1 MKRMVYVLALAAVA
15 GCAGMRGGAR
25 ESPPAAQVSDADFGR
40 LGPDQMAPVDQA
52 RQFLA
57 SARDEQGRAKLR
69 QQQTMHEADLA
80 TADQA
85 AAASDAQRAAA
96 QAKMANDSREPAAL
110 EQARQ
115 LQEQAQLHKS
125 EADAHAEYAAKLA
138 EARQAAVKAA
148 DDQVAL
154 GEAKV
159 EWSKLQALQLASV
172 PAAGKYDA
180 GKFQTRVNEAQKSFD
195 EALKK
200 ARELEG
206 QATASQ
212 QRWEDLQKQIQA
224 RGGAVQTG

>member
-25 ESPPAAQVSDADFGR
+25 ESAPAAQVSDADFGR
-40 LGPDQMAPVDQA
+40 LPQDQMAPVNEA

-69 QQQTMHEADLA
+69 LQEATHEADMA
-80 TADQA
+80 KADQQA
-85 AAASDAQRAAA
+85 AAADAQRAAA
-96 QAKMANDSREPAAL
+96 HAKVANDSREPAQL

-125 EADAHAEYAAKLA
+125 EADAHAQYAAKLA

-154 GEAKV
+154 GEARV
-159 EWSKLQALQLASV
+159 DWSKLQAMQLANV

-180 GKFQTRVNEAQKSFD
+180 GRFQTRVNDAQNRFD
-195 EALKK
+195 QDLQK
-200 ARELEG
+200 ARQLEG

-212 QRWEDLQKQIQA
+212 QRWQDLQKQMQA
-224 RGGAVQTG
+224 RGSAIQTG

>member
-1 MKRMVYVLALAAVA
+1 MKRIVYVLALAAVA

-25 ESPPAAQVSDADFGR
+25 ESAPAGQVSDADFGR
-40 LGPDQMAPVDQA
+40 LPQDQMSPVNEA
-52 RQFLA
+52 RQFVA

-69 QQQTMHEADLA
+69 LQEANQEA
-80 TADQA
+80 EMAKADQQA
-85 AAASDAQRAAA
+85 AAADAQRAAA
-96 QAKMANDSREPAAL
+96 HAKVANESREPAQL

-159 EWSKLQALQLASV
+159 DWSKLQALQLANV

-180 GKFQTRVNEAQKSFD
+180 GRFQSRVNDAQKRFD
-195 EALKK
+195 QDLQK
-200 ARELEG
+200 ARQLEG

-212 QRWEDLQKQIQA
+212 QRWQDLQKQLQA

>member
-1 MKRMVYVLALAAVA
+1 MKRILYVLALAAVA

-25 ESPPAAQVSDADFGR
+25 QNAPVAQVSDADFGR
-40 LGPDQMAPVDQA
+40 LAPGQMAPVDQA

-57 SARDEQGRAKLR
+57 SAKDEQGRAKLR
-69 QQQTMHEADLA
+69 QQDTMHEADLA
-80 TADQA
+80 KADQA
-85 AAASDAQRAAA
+85 AAASDAQRAEA
-96 QAKMANDSREPAAL
+96 QAKIANDSREPALL

-115 LQEQAQLHKS
+115 LREQAQQHKS
-125 EADAHAEYAAKLA
+125 AADAHADYAKRLA
-138 EARQAAVKAA
+138 EARQASVKAA
-148 DDQVAL
+148 DQQVAL

-159 EWSKLQALQLASV
+159 EWAKLQALQQANI

-180 GKFQTRVNEAQKSFD
+180 GQFQTRVNEAQKSFD
-195 EALKK
+195 VALQK

-212 QRWEDLQKQIQA
+212 QRWEELQKQIQA